1 MTKPKTAPRA
11 KEAKAPAKKAAHR
24 SPDAQP
30 QPPAAAASP
39 VIERPKSKLAILIDL
54 LHRAEGMTIAQ
65 AIEATSWQ
73 AHSVRGALAGSIK
86 KKLGHN
92 VASEKVDGQ
101 RIYRIAPK
109 AG

>member
-11 KEAKAPAKKAAHR
+11 KQAKATLKKAAPPM
-24 SPDAQP
+24 PDDQP
-30 QPPAAAASP
+30 QPSAAATP
-39 VIERPKSKLAILIDL
+39 TVTERPKSKLAILIDL
-54 LHRAEGMTIAQ
+54 LRRAEGMTIAQ

-86 KKLGHN
+86 KKLGQD

-109 AG
+109 AA

>member
-11 KEAKAPAKKAAHR
+11 KQAKATPKKTAPR
-24 SPDAQP
+24 MPDAEP
-30 QPPAAAASP
+30 KPPVAGAPTMA
-39 VIERPKSKLAILIDL
+39 ERPKSKLAILIDL
-54 LHRAEGMTIAQ
+54 LQRAEGMTIAQ

-86 KKLGHN
+86 KKLGHD

-101 RIYRIAPK
+101 RIYRITPK
-109 AG
+109 AD

>member
-11 KEAKAPAKKAAHR
+11 KKARATAKRAAPHR
-24 SPDAQP
+24 LDPQP
-30 QPPAAAASP
+30 QPPVAAAPPA
-39 VIERPKSKLAILIDL
+39 IQRPKSKLSILIDL
-54 LHRAEGMTIAQ
+54 LQRAEGMTIAQ

-86 KKLGHN
+86 KKLGHD
-92 VASEKVDGQ
+92 VTSEKVDGQ

-109 AG
+109 AD

>member
-11 KEAKAPAKKAAHR
+11 AQAKTTTKKAETRKPAGR
-24 SPDAQP
+24 P
-30 QPPAAAASP
+30 QPPAAAAPP
-39 VIERPKSKLAILIDL
+39 VIERPKSKLSILIDL
-54 LHRAEGMTIAQ
+54 LLRAEGMTIAQ

-86 KKLGHN
+86 KKLGHD
-92 VASEKVDGQ
+92 VSSEKVDGK

>member
-11 KEAKAPAKKAAHR
+11 KTAKAPAKQAPRK
-24 SPDAQP
+24 PEAQP
-30 QPPAAAASP
+30 QPPAPATLAP
-39 VIERPKSKLAILIDL
+39 IERPKSKLAILIDL
-54 LHRAEGMTIAQ
+54 LQRAEGMTIAQ

-86 KKLGHN
+86 KKLGHD

-109 AG
+109 AD